1 MSYLESARRRIRS
14 AQPRVTARRTAAV
27 IAVGVGLAVLGASPG
42 SAYAASSGPRAV
54 SPAAAPNP
62 NRVVKPAYY
71 VTVTGQRVAPGTV
84 SADAASS
91 IPVYYITSTYYGYL
105 PLSHACAT
113 LGSYE
118 STAGVECSD
127 VYAVPSGT
135 PGTAVVVYPETEAY
149 CQGDGGYPQCADISI
164 SDEAAM
170 SGSTSRSNVFEC
182 GHQYGPCASDGKNYY
197 EGDWLEVGACGSD
210 LSLNEVWSVDE
221 AQTTPGTG
229 IDLPGD
235 HWVQDAS
242 NLSSHHVIVCPG

>member
-42 SAYAASSGPRAV
+42 SAYDASSGPRAV
-54 SPAAAPNP
+54 SPAAALNP
-62 NRVVKPAYY
+62 NRVATPAYY
-71 VTVTGQRVAPGTV
+71 VTATGQRVAPGTV

-91 IPVYYITSTYYGYL
+91 IPVYYITTTNYGYL

-127 VYAVPSGT
+127 VYALPGGTSGL
-135 PGTAVVVYPETEAY
+135 AALVYPETEAY
-149 CQGDGGYPQCADISI
+149 CQGDGCYPQCADIFI
-164 SDEAAM
+164 DDEAARN
-170 SGSTSRSNVFEC
+170 GFTAWSTVIEC

-197 EGDWLEVGACGSD
+197 YGDDLVVNTCGSD
-210 LSLNEVWSVDE
+210 LSFNEVWSVDE
-221 AQTTPGTG
+221 AQTTPETG